1 MSSIIFQNIIDKI
14 NTSSNNINSYF
25 ENSDYYN
32 TNIYDIY
39 TKIPKSNIII
49 YIFIVFILFNFISRL
64 EIRLNEIMTFLV
76 SVILIYILFKKDYSE
91 FIKYTNVKKNQL
103 NFLHE
108 LMFNSK
114 DVDYAKLSDI
124 FFKPV
129 GHNDKSFLYLN
140 PLIVQFFYNLRNFS
154 QINISAYINSI
165 IHCNN
170 VIALSYQST
179 IGINRTYLNYELAIE
194 ETKKALNDFNSFIY
208 NITSAERSY
217 NKLKDSIKI
226 LHSLLN
232 KHISDMAVIFKNEN
246 KMGEMSIDKRPDSF
260 YDMYFKIGEDDT
272 KRLDY
277 MSVYDLY

>member
-49 YIFIVFILFNFISRL
+49 YIFIVFIVFNFISRL
-64 EIRLNEIMTFLV
+64 KIRLNEIMTFLISIV
-76 SVILIYILFKKDYSE
+76 LIYILFKKDYSE
-91 FIKYTNVKKNQL
+91 FIKYTNVKKTEL
-103 NFLHE
+103 DFLHK
-108 LMFNSK
+108 LVFN
-114 DVDYAKLSDI
+114 DVDIKYTKLTDI
-124 FFKPV
+124 FLKPS
-129 GHNDKSFLYLN
+129 GDEKSYLYLN
-140 PLIVQFFYNLRNFS
+140 PLIVKLFYNLRNYS
-154 QINISAYINSI
+154 QENVSSYVNSI

-170 VIALSYQST
+170 VIGLYYQST
-179 IGINRTYLNYELAIE
+179 IGLNRTYLNYELAID
-194 ETKKALNDFNSFIY
+194 ETKKALNDYNSFIY
-208 NITSAERSY
+208 TIQHSKKNY
-217 NKLKDSIKI
+217 NKLDDSIKI

-260 YDMYFKIGEDDT
+260 YDMYFKIGENDT
-272 KRLDY
+272 KTLDY
-277 MSVYDLY
+277 ISVYDVY

>member
-49 YIFIVFILFNFISRL
+49 YIFIVFIVFNFISRL

-91 FIKYTNVKKNQL
+91 FIKYTNVKKSQL
-103 NFLHE
+103 DFLHK
-108 LMFNSK
+108 LIFN
-114 DVDYAKLSDI
+114 DTGVDYAKIADI
-124 FFKPV
+124 FFKPA
-129 GHNDKSFLYLN
+129 GHNEKSFLYLN
-140 PLIVQFFYNLRNFS
+140 PLIVQFFYNLRNYS
-154 QINISAYINSI
+154 QLNISSYVNSI
-165 IHCNN
+165 IHSNN
-170 VIALSYQST
+170 VIGLSYQST
-179 IGINRTYLNYELAIE
+179 IGLDRSYLNYELAID
-194 ETKKALNDFNSFIY
+194 ETKKALNSLNSMIY
-208 NITSAERSY
+208 NLHSTKISY
-217 NKLKDSIKI
+217 NKLEESIKI

-246 KMGEMSIDKRPDSF
+246 KMGTMSIDKRPDSF
-260 YDMYFKIGEDDT
+260 YDMYFKISEDDT
-272 KRLDY
+272 KTQDY
-277 MSVYDLY
+277 MSVYNLY

>member
-49 YIFIVFILFNFISRL
+49 YIFIVFIVFNFISRL
-64 EIRLNEIMTFLV
+64 KIRLNEIMTFLISIV
-76 SVILIYILFKKDYSE
+76 LIYILFKKDYSE
-91 FIKYTNVKKNQL
+91 FIKYTNVKKTEL
-103 NFLHE
+103 DFLHK
-108 LMFNSK
+108 LVFN
-114 DVDYAKLSDI
+114 DVDIKYAKLTDI
-124 FFKPV
+124 FLKPS
-129 GHNDKSFLYLN
+129 GDEKSYLYLN
-140 PLIVQFFYNLRNFS
+140 PLIVKLFYNLRNYS
-154 QINISAYINSI
+154 QENVSSYVNSI

-170 VIALSYQST
+170 VIGLYYQST
-179 IGINRTYLNYELAIE
+179 IGLNRTYLNYELAID
-194 ETKKALNDFNSFIY
+194 ETKKALNDYNSFIY
-208 NITSAERSY
+208 TIQHSKKNY
-217 NKLKDSIKI
+217 NKLDDSIKI

-260 YDMYFKIGEDDT
+260 YDMYFKIGENDT
-272 KRLDY
+272 KTLDY
-277 MSVYDLY
+277 ISVYDVY

>member
-25 ENSDYYN
+25 ENRDYYN

-49 YIFIVFILFNFISRL
+49 YIFIVFIVFNFISRL

-91 FIKYTNVKKNQL
+91 FIKYTNVKKSEL
-103 NFLHE
+103 DFLHK
-108 LMFNSK
+108 LIFNDS
-114 DVDYAKLSDI
+114 DVEYAKLSDT
-124 FFKPV
+124 FFKPA
-129 GHNDKSFLYLN
+129 GHNEKSFLYLN
-140 PLIVQFFYNLRNFS
+140 PLIVQFFYNLRNYS
-154 QINISAYINSI
+154 QINVSSYISSI
-165 IHCNN
+165 IHSNN
-170 VIALSYQST
+170 VIGLSYQST
-179 IGINRTYLNYELAIE
+179 IGLNRSYLNYELAIE
-194 ETKKALNDFNSFIY
+194 ETKKALNDLNSLIY
-208 NITSAERSY
+208 NIPSTKKSY
-217 NKLKDSIKI
+217 NKLEESIKI

-260 YDMYFKIGEDDT
+260 YDMYFKISEDDT
-272 KRLDY
+272 KTEDY
-277 MSVYDLY
+277 MSVYNLY